1 MHRDSGECSNAV
13 APGSFA
19 PRRVAQPLLLLCAC
33 AVTALN
39 PPPRVRA
46 DEEDGKADRLELMR
60 SAAGAYQITVATD
73 DGPEEL
79 TLRPEPLLR
88 WTNPIRRTTDGTVF
102 LWTHNERPAAVL
114 CMYPHL
120 GALDHEFQSLAEG
133 PLTAHFE
140 GSDSPD
146 WTPREPGVTFRPVP
160 EGPSP
165 AASSAA
171 RLSQMR
177 GIARRFRALF
187 GERAHEHELR
197 LLTQPL
203 YRYPAKGSAES
214 DGAIFAFVQGTDP
227 EILLIL
233 EIRKAADGH
242 PRWHYAAAR
251 MTVVNLHLEYQEQP
265 IWSAA
270 WHSQSDR
277 EKAYICLSR
286 RTPLPGE

>member
-1 MHRDSGECSNAV
+1 MLDLVRFSNAATRTAVRLLVLCGCAAV
-13 APGSFA
+13 AVSA
-19 PRRVAQPLLLLCAC
+19 PRIVP
-33 AVTALN
+33 
-39 PPPRVRA
+39 A
-46 DEEDGKADRLELMR
+46 DEQDEKADRLELMR
-60 SAAGAYQITVATD
+60 SAARAYQIVLTTD

-79 TLRPEPLLR
+79 KLRSEPLLR

-114 CMYPHL
+114 CMYPNL
-120 GALDHEFQSLAEG
+120 GALDHEFQSLAEA
-133 PLTAHFE
+133 PLAAYYE

-146 WTPREPGVTFRPVP
+146 WTPREPGVMFRPVP
-160 EGPSP
+160 EAPSP

-187 GERAHEHELR
+187 GERADEHELR

-203 YRYPAKGSAES
+203 YRYPAKGAAEN
-214 DGAIFAFVQGTDP
+214 DGAVFAFVQGTDP
-227 EILLIL
+227 EMLLIL
-233 EIRKAADGH
+233 EIRKGADDR

-265 IWSAA
+265 VWSAA

-277 EKAYICLSR
+277 KNGYICFSR

>member
-1 MHRDSGECSNAV
+1 MRLPCESTAV
-13 APGSFA
+13 TTGSFPFCRA
-19 PRRVAQPLLLLCAC
+19 AQRLLVLCAC
-33 AVTALN
+33 AAVAISA
-39 PPPRVRA
+39 PPSVPA
-46 DEEDGKADRLELMR
+46 DEQDGKADRLELMR
-60 SAAGAYQITVATD
+60 SAAEAYQIVLATD

-79 TLRPEPLLR
+79 KLRPEPLLR

-120 GALDHEFQSLAEG
+120 GALDHEFQSLAEA
-133 PLTAHFE
+133 PLTARFE

-146 WTPREPGVTFRPVP
+146 WMPREPGVTFRPLP
-160 EGPSP
+160 EPPPP

-187 GERAHEHELR
+187 GQREHEHELR

-203 YRYPAKGSAES
+203 YRYPTKGSAEN
-214 DGAIFAFVQGTDP
+214 DGAVFAFVQGTDP
-227 EILLIL
+227 EMLLIL
-233 EIRKAADGH
+233 EIRKGADDQ
-242 PRWHYAAAR
+242 PSWHYAAAR

-270 WHSQSDR
+270 WHSQSGR
-277 EKAYICLSR
+277 EKAYTCLSR